1 MLLSCFQF
9 TSRQVTVAALKP
21 KPKKPKRFLFLKDII
36 LKRLNT

>member
-21 KPKKPKRFLFLKDII
+21 KPKKPKILYFLKDLIP
-36 LKRLNT
+36 KRFNS